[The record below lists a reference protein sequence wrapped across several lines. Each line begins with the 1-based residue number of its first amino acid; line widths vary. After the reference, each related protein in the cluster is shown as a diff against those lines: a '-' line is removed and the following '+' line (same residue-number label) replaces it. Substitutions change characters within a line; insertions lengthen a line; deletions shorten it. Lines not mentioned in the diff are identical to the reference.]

1 MCLLPLEIF
10 DISNQLMYKCVG
22 QFHLPAFTLIRQPAT
37 ENKYHYF
44 LELTKA
50 CEMRRSHIMFK
61 KGNSRGWDPFLIAWS
76 VGDFLKTLGIY
87 FVPKMR
93 SLVYVD
99 QGIPKVET
107 VYKQAFSLHR
117 HPRWKKDYYGHLV
130 TYARC
135 FDYQEQASVVWL
147 CFKERTH
154 EKGHGHKLDQ
164 QFSEN
169 QRIDFDVKIQQCIL
183 VQEQQC
189 NPPFKLWIKSH
200 VTLFSMDE
208 NSYLTMH
215 AWDWKG

>member
-44 LELTKA
+44 WELTKA

-87 FVPKMR
+87 FMPKMR

-130 TYARC
+130 TYANVLIIRNKPVLC
-135 FDYQEQASVVWL
+135 GYVSKKEPMRKAMDTSLISNSQKIKELILTFNHSSRKTQRTEQ
-147 CFKERTH
+147 RT
-154 EKGHGHKLDQ
+154 
-164 QFSEN
+164 
-169 QRIDFDVKIQQCIL
+169 
-183 VQEQQC
+183 
-189 NPPFKLWIKSH
+189 
-200 VTLFSMDE
+200 
-208 NSYLTMH
+208 
-215 AWDWKG
+215 